1 MVVGLFFLA
10 VLTVFIGCAARKPP
24 AMTKVAGAA
33 ETPPASKIKNI
44 PAFELPVPQL
54 EPEKNYL
61 GVTGTGKF
69 KLAEIKAPVLLIEI
83 FSFYCPYCQQAAPK
97 VNELYQEIE
106 KRPDLKDKVKLIG
119 IGASNSLFEVNSF
132 REKYHVPFPLFADQ
146 NMEIFKLLGAR
157 GTPTFVGLKLSD
169 NASQEQFFFGEGAY
183 HDTQK
188 FLDEFIKLAGL

>member
-1 MVVGLFFLA
+1 M
-10 VLTVFIGCAARKPP
+10 
-24 AMTKVAGAA
+24 
-33 ETPPASKIKNI
+33 
-44 PAFELPVPQL
+44 
-54 EPEKNYL
+54 
-61 GVTGTGKF
+61 
-69 KLAEIKAPVLLIEI
+69 
-83 FSFYCPYCQQAAPK
+83 
-97 VNELYQEIE
+97 NELYQEIE